1 MTTTEEGDPEA
12 ELFSPSQED
21 IGSEAGRE
29 TGAEHLTG
37 CPRGSWECEPPGCVR
52 RRRRLSRGRE
62 VRLLATGA
70 IEEAEDR
77 SGCSGSRERQRERIQ
92 MGRPGRRPR
101 GRAGP
106 GNLGGK
112 EAGPGHSEPQHRA
125 SGVVRGRDPEDDCWS
140 PEGAG
145 VLCVSKCKEAQWLGA
160 EPWAARAL
168 PVRMWGACWGLSR
181 PPPFFFFWWGNECG
195 LLGCGKHG

>member
-70 IEEAEDR
+70 TEEAEDR

-92 MGRPGRRPR
+92 MGRPGRRPG

-106 GNLGGK
+106 GNLGGLFPFPK
-112 EAGPGHSEPQHRA
+112 EEPRR
-125 SGVVRGRDPEDDCWS
+125 RGSSLTNLKAMPKM
-140 PEGAG
+140 AH
-145 VLCVSKCKEAQWLGA
+145 
-160 EPWAARAL
+160 L
-168 PVRMWGACWGLSR
+168 PPRFQSDELSL
-181 PPPFFFFWWGNECG
+181 P
-195 LLGCGKHG
+195 